1 MIFSR
6 ALIATSLLA
15 ISLGGCGTSGF
26 DLIKSRQQ
34 ASTPIARPQPAPQAK
49 PVRMAS
55 RKKIRKVEPEKMPT
69 VATATPTATELPP
82 PAAASNTV
90 SNKIVSIPAGTV
102 TVNQGETLYGV
113 SRRTG
118 VTIQDLARAN
128 NLVLPCTLTTGQTIS
143 VPAVRYYIVQPGETA
158 SKIARDRGVTLTQ
171 IAALNTLDDKY
182 AVKLGQKLRLPL
194 DMILPPTD
202 EEVRTASASADKP
215 VQTSK
220 TGETPTA
227 ANAQVAEI
235 AKPAPPVT
243 ALPMPVFGWPVE
255 GKILSDFGAKP
266 NGQFNDGVN
275 IAVRTGQPVRA
286 AADGE
291 VVFASNQLKGFGN
304 LLLIRHKNG
313 WLSAYA
319 HNDALLVKKGMQV
332 QRGEVVARAGS
343 TGSVQTAQLHFEVRY
358 NRKPVN
364 PMRILPERNLTLR
377 AADAPQDGPL
387 NPG

>member
-1 MIFSR
+1 MVKSGSLLV
-6 ALIATSLLA
+6 ASLLA
-15 ISLGGCGTSGF
+15 LAVGGCGTSGF
-26 DLIKSRQQ
+26 DEMKSRPRV
-34 ASTPIARPQPAPQAK
+34 ATSAPVAHPRPVK
-49 PVRMAS
+49 TAS
-55 RKKIRKVEPEKMPT
+55 RKPRRAPKAETMPV

-82 PAAASNTV
+82 PPKQATA
-90 SNKIVSIPAGTV
+90 KILSIPAGKV
-102 TVNQGETLYGV
+102 SVEKGETLYGV

-118 VTIQDLARAN
+118 VTVQDLARAN
-128 NLVLPCTLTTGQTIS
+128 NLVLPYILEAGQSIT
-143 VPAVRYYIVQPGETA
+143 VPAVRYYVVQPGETA

-182 AVKLGQKLRLPL
+182 AVRQGQKLRLPL
-194 DMILPPTD
+194 DIILPPTP
-202 EEVRTASASADKP
+202 EEAQAAQNEPEDRGGEKP
-215 VQTSK
+215 AM
-220 TGETPTA
+220 P
-227 ANAQVAEI
+227 QVARTTTPVPVS
-235 AKPAPPVT
+235 PAPAPLAT

-275 IAVRTGQPVRA
+275 IAARTGQSVRA

-313 WLSAYA
+313 WLTAYA
-319 HNDALLVKKGMQV
+319 HNDTLLVKKGTAV

-343 TGSVQTAQLHFEVRY
+343 TGSVSTAQLHFEMRL

-364 PMRILPERNLTLR
+364 PLRVLPDRTLS
-377 AADAPQDGPL
+377 ALVPDGPL

>member
-1 MIFSR
+1 
-6 ALIATSLLA
+6 
-15 ISLGGCGTSGF
+15 
-26 DLIKSRQQ
+26 
-34 ASTPIARPQPAPQAK
+34 
-49 PVRMAS
+49 
-55 RKKIRKVEPEKMPT
+55 
-69 VATATPTATELPP
+69 
-82 PAAASNTV
+82 
-90 SNKIVSIPAGTV
+90 
-102 TVNQGETLYGV
+102 
-113 SRRTG
+113 
-118 VTIQDLARAN
+118 
-128 NLVLPCTLTTGQTIS
+128 
-143 VPAVRYYIVQPGETA
+143 
-158 SKIARDRGVTLTQ
+158 
-171 IAALNTLDDKY
+171 
-182 AVKLGQKLRLPL
+182 
-194 DMILPPTD
+194 
-202 EEVRTASASADKP
+202 VRTASASADKP
-215 VQTSK
+215 V
-220 TGETPTA
+220 PTA
-227 ANAQVAEI
+227 KNVEAPAAANVQVAEV